1 MIRKLLISAVCVGT
15 FAAAAFAGFGEHY
28 ALGQE
33 YLANYQF
40 SSAIMEFQNALKIN
54 YMDNSAR
61 IGLVNSYLANGSFLA
76 NKNKDYE
83 GAANCYRSALFYLL
97 YFPSGNSTNQSGS
110 AVAQVRKNLETC
122 LTTLDFDKTPA
133 NRFKTAKQL
142 RAEGQFAAAGYEY
155 MQSLG
160 DRAYVKDSFEQ
171 IGDIMK
177 LLRNNPKSVEYYRKA
192 VALAPEDTDLRLS
205 YAKMLDLTGKED
217 EAVKEF
223 NFVLARVDDNPE
235 VLYSLERIYKKKL
248 DKSPS
253 DANITTNLGAI
264 LQKQG
269 KLDEA
274 LAYYAKAEQLDKTNV
289 NARLNVGTL
298 YQQKKDYKKAM
309 EAYDSVLLLYPN
321 NVQANLYKAE
331 TYEDMGDTKNALA
344 LYEKVLGLEP
354 NNDTAGFRL
363 KNLLRST
370 LSTKDFVE
378 YIKKH
383 STTGKPADELY
394 LYALDLHKDN
404 KLDDAISIY
413 KEVLTL
419 MPENNAEVYV
429 NLAIALSQKKDYN
442 NAVGM
447 LKIAQSKYPDNEQ
460 VKETLDSVYGE
471 INDIKLAQASELY
484 GAGKFAEAI
493 KVYSGITPMTEDVML
508 TIATCWQNLD
518 KNSEALAAYKS
529 AFELNPKNADTA
541 YYIATILIDN
551 DGNRDEGMRYLN
563 KALSLDPNHSEAKQ
577 LQAYVTEQGQ
587 MQELE
592 TAMNLFEA
600 EKYDESFEILNSIL
614 LKNPQNAFALYY
626 RGMIYDAKE
635 KLHEA
640 IKDYELAIK
649 INRDLSIVNYLLGI
663 DYDTLN
669 KSKDALKYYEAFLAN
684 YEEDDDFK
692 SYAAGRVKDLKGN

>member
-1 MIRKLLISAVCVGT
+1 MLRRVLISAMCLGAFST
-15 FAAAAFAGFGEHY
+15 AAFAGFGEHY

-33 YLANYQF
+33 YLSNYQF
-40 SSAIMEFQNALKIN
+40 SSAILEFQNALKIN

-76 NKNKDYE
+76 NKNKDYQ
-83 GAANCYRSALFYLL
+83 GSADCYRSALFYLL
-97 YFPSGNSTNQSGS
+97 YFPSGSATNQSSS

-122 LTTLDFDKTPA
+122 LTTIKFDKSPA

-142 RAEGQFAAAGYEY
+142 RAEGKFAAAGYEF
-155 MQSLG
+155 MQALG

-205 YAKMLDLTGKED
+205 YAKMLDLTGNDD

-223 NFVLARVDDNPE
+223 NFVLARVEDNPE

-253 DANITTNLGAI
+253 DANVTTNLGAI

-269 KLDEA
+269 KFDEA
-274 LAYYAKAEQLDKTNV
+274 LAYYAKAEQLDRTNV
-289 NARLNVGTL
+289 NARINVGTL

-309 EAYDSVLLLYPN
+309 EAYDSVLLIYPK
-321 NVQANLYKAE
+321 NVQANLYKAQ
-331 TYEDMGDTKNALA
+331 TYEEMGETQNALRT
-344 LYEKVLGLEP
+344 YEKVLALDP
-354 NNDTAGFRL
+354 NNDTASYHL

-370 LSTKDFVE
+370 LSTKEFVE

-394 LYALDLHKDN
+394 LYALDLHKAN
-404 KLDDAISIY
+404 KLDDAIAIY
-413 KEVLTL
+413 KEVIS
-419 MPENNAEVYV
+419 MSPNAEVYV
-429 NLAIALSQKKDYN
+429 NLAIAMSQKKDYN
-442 NAVGM
+442 SAISM
-447 LKIAQSKYPDNEQ
+447 LKIAQSKYPDNAQ
-460 VKETLDSVYGE
+460 VKDTLASIYGE
-471 INDIKLAQASELY
+471 INDGKLAKASELY
-484 GAGKFAEAI
+484 NAGQYEAAVQI
-493 KVYSGITPMTEDVML
+493 YSGITPMTEEIML

-518 KNSEALAAYKS
+518 NTQQALNAYKQ
-529 AFELNPKNADTA
+529 AFAINPNSSDTA

-551 DGNRDEGMRYLN
+551 ANSKEEGMQYLN
-563 KALSLDPNHSEAKQ
+563 KALALNPDNQDAKQ
-577 LQAYVTEQGQ
+577 LQAYLNEQGE
-587 MQELE
+587 MQALE
-592 TAMNLFEA
+592 TAMNLFEQ
-600 EKYDESFEILNSIL
+600 EKYDESLTMLNELIA
-614 LKNPQNAFALYY
+614 KNPQNAYALYY

-635 KLHEA
+635 RLTEA

-649 INRDLSIVNYLLGI
+649 FNKELAIVNYLLGV

-669 KSKDALKYYEAFLAN
+669 KSKDALKNYEAFLAN
-684 YEEDDDFK
+684 YQDEDDFRA
-692 SYAAGRVKDLKGN
+692 YANSRVKDLKGGQ